1 LVVKDDDLV
10 VATHGRSF
18 WVLDNITPLRQVNG
32 QSANTDSILYQPETA
47 LRLHYPEEFDKRQPV
62 GNNPPAGAMIDYYL
76 KAAPKDEVTM
86 DILDAQ
92 GKVVRHL
99 SNKEKK
105 EGEQPPEWPDRVE
118 RVKTI
123 PTKEGMNR
131 FPWDLRYDDPVQ
143 IPDAF
148 YSGTGPKG
156 PLALPGDYK
165 VKMTASGKSQTVPLK
180 VVIDPRTKGAETAL
194 QKQFAL
200 SMQVNDR
207 ISQLHQAVNEIRDI
221 KTQIKTLH
229 YRFGD
234 DTKLKAAL
242 AAADNLDK
250 KMSDVEKELIQVNMK
265 GSEANLAFPSMLN
278 ECFDSFSHFIDSGDS
293 SPPTK
298 SQLEVFQKL
307 SGQLDEQL
315 KKWAQI
321 KADDLPKVSG
331 MIKQLD
337 LPALIVPPD
346 QTAAPK
352 GGKSS

>member
-1 LVVKDDDLV
+1 
-10 VATHGRSF
+10 
-18 WVLDNITPLRQVNG
+18 
-32 QSANTDSILYQPETA
+32 
-47 LRLHYPEEFDKRQPV
+47 
-62 GNNPPAGAMIDYYL
+62 
-76 KAAPKDEVTM
+76 M
-86 DILDAQ
+86 DILDST

-123 PTKEGMNR
+123 PANGGMNR
-131 FPWDLRYDDPVQ
+131 FAWDLRYNDPVQ
-143 IPDAF
+143 IPGAF

-156 PLALPGDYK
+156 PLALPGDYQ
-165 VKMTASGKSQTVPLK
+165 VKLTVAGKSQTVPLK
-180 VVIDPRTKGAETAL
+180 VMIDPRNKGAEPAL

-200 SMQVNDR
+200 STQVNDR

-229 YRFGD
+229 NRFGD
-234 DTKLKAAL
+234 DEKLKTAL
-242 AAADNLDK
+242 ATADDLDK

-278 ECFDSFSHFIDSGDS
+278 ERFDAFSHFIDSGDTNA
-293 SPPTK
+293 PTK
-298 SQLEVFQKL
+298 SQMEVFQKL

-315 KKWAQI
+315 KKWTQI
-321 KADDLPKVSG
+321 KTDDLPKVSG

-346 QTAAPK
+346 KTAPTK
-352 GGKSS
+352 EGKSS